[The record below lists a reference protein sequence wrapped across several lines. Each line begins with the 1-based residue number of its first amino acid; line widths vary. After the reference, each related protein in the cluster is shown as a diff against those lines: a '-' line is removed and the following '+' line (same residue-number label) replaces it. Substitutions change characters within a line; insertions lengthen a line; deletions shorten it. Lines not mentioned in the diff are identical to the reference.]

1 MAEQARTAPVAPRTR
16 GAEKATWVTGAFALG
31 ALSVLPMAAAT
42 GLAAPAAA
50 DSGTYLD
57 ALQPRYTS
65 MSAAQLTSAGNSV
78 CSATRSGVPAS
89 DIVPALVKGYGM
101 SASAAYEITIAAINH
116 LGC

>member
-1 MAEQARTAPVAPRTR
+1 MAKQAITASASR
-16 GAEKATWVTGAFALG
+16 WVTGVFAFG
-31 ALSVLPMAAAT
+31 ALSAVAAT

-50 DSGTYLD
+50 DSGSFLE

-65 MSAAQLTSAGNSV
+65 MSASQLTSAGNSV
-78 CSATRSGVPAS
+78 CSATSSGLPAS
-89 DIVPALVKGYGM
+89 DIVPMLVKNYGI

>member
-1 MAEQARTAPVAPRTR
+1 VAKQAETASALGR
-16 GAEKATWVTGAFALG
+16 VTGVFALG
-31 ALSVLPMAAAT
+31 ALSAIAAT

-65 MSAAQLTSAGNSV
+65 MSASQLTSAGNSV
-78 CSATRSGVPAS
+78 CSAAGSGLPAS
-89 DIVPALVKGYGM
+89 DIVPMLVKHYGV
-101 SASAAYEITIAAINH
+101 SASAAYEITIGAINH